1 MLQLSR
7 GGIEWLRQDV
17 SPSPCP
23 YDILPSRQGE
33 SQPIVQAQKCFM
45 ESSGFAR
52 LDRREVKGAAGSKMP
67 VFISVYSLHS
77 MQEGSQYLQSPWH
90 SLRVKWAGKD
100 GEVGSAAICNICT
113 CKAFLVEVNIL
124 PIAT

>member
-1 MLQLSR
+1 
-7 GGIEWLRQDV
+7 
-17 SPSPCP
+17 
-23 YDILPSRQGE
+23 
-33 SQPIVQAQKCFM
+33 M